1 MSGPGVSFGRVG
13 EIAADR
19 TGCECSGRPDPYM
32 GTCGP
37 MGCGHK
43 EGLGSA
49 GVKGDRN
56 HEASPSSDL
65 EGLPAPHLG
74 STALLHL
81 TWLKLE

>member
-1 MSGPGVSFGRVG
+1 
-13 EIAADR
+13 
-19 TGCECSGRPDPYM
+19 M